1 MVLLTSEKIDSPPK
15 TLMKALL
22 EEEESDW
29 RKPKKTN
36 DRSASLLS
44 IYSTGFFLLK
54 NVDSSSLDTHLLH
67 AMEIQKQRLY
77 ASSTSLIKKTPKIF
91 AETKRKSREKEKERG
106 DEDEGGDE
114 TE

>member
-1 MVLLTSEKIDSPPK
+1 
-15 TLMKALL
+15 MKALL
-22 EEEESDW
+22 GEEESDW
-29 RKPKKTN
+29 RNPKKTN

-54 NVDSSSLDTHLLH
+54 NMDSSSLDTHLLH

-77 ASSTSLIKKTPKIF
+77 APSTSLIKQNPKIL

-106 DEDEGGDE
+106 DVDGDE
-114 TE
+114 VETE